1 MNRFPSIPRTL
12 ALASAMLLSG
22 AGATA
27 QVAAP
32 EASTARV
39 GQDLACPHSGNC
51 INSLADG
58 GLAPLRFTGSASQ
71 AKAALLATLAGLP
84 EASVV
89 AQEENAVEV
98 IFTTPMGFKDQV
110 IFRIDGAA
118 RRIDYRSRSLVGL
131 YDFGKNRSRM
141 VDFAARF
148 SKQADR

>member
-1 MNRFPSIPRTL
+1 MNRFPSIPRTW

-71 AKAALLATLAGLP
+71 AKAALLATLAGLQARLAATRAGFADLQVDP
-84 EASVV
+84 TLPAV
-89 AQEENAVEV
+89 A
-98 IFTTPMGFKDQV
+98 PPLPD
-110 IFRIDGAA
+110 
-118 RRIDYRSRSLVGL
+118 
-131 YDFGKNRSRM
+131 
-141 VDFAARF
+141 
-148 SKQADR
+148 